1 MATFFTIYIRD
12 FRPFSPVLGPTFITD
27 GGGSSLIAEL
37 NTTIEDDKKRKR
49 QKHMHLNN
57 LMRLGQFSFLLVGIK
72 HHMYSCYVSDET
84 GERKRT
90 TRKINDQLEKCRWV
104 ESAHLSLSLA
114 GSYVAERKA
123 NQRKAK
129 LGFIFPV
136 SFTLFLCH
144 SPLSTKFP
152 SFSVQ
157 KILSFYLGLWLRSLP
172 LDLLPVPNFYTS
184 VFAAFDTCE

>member
-136 SFTLFLCH
+136 SFTL
-144 SPLSTKFP
+144 
-152 SFSVQ
+152 
-157 KILSFYLGLWLRSLP
+157 SLP
-172 LDLLPVPNFYTS
+172 LPLTLVHKIPILLCAKNPLFLSGPLASISPSGSTAGSELLYL
-184 VFAAFDTCE
+184 CLRGL